1 MNNFEKEYYESDR
14 FWAGEAVQD
23 EGNMNRFRE
32 TASMIPE
39 DVTSLTDIGCG
50 NGIFVN
56 YLQKESSELNLLAI
70 DRSKAALR
78 FVKTEKKEG
87 DIADIPLADQS
98 YDCVTCLEVIEH
110 LPVEIYRKALS
121 ELTRVSRK
129 YVIISVPY
137 AENLEKN
144 HTQCP
149 NCKSIFNAD
158 LHLRNFS
165 DETIRHLLDENNFEC
180 VLTKKT
186 GEHVFFKGHDRFTR
200 MFYPEHFR
208 VWRSPI
214 CPICGYK
221 TEHIPMLETVTDQT
235 GNTASTS
242 HRSLISYF
250 TVFPKL
256 VWPKEKKYYWI
267 VGLYKRK

>member
-1 MNNFEKEYYESDR
+1 MSDFEKEYYESDR
-14 FWAGEAVQD
+14 FWEGDALQD
-23 EGNMNRFRE
+23 DNNFDRIRQ
-32 TASMIPE
+32 TAAMIPSE
-39 DVTSLTDIGCG
+39 VNSLTDIGCG

-56 YLQKESSELNLLAI
+56 YLQKQSPEINILAI

-87 DIADIPLADQS
+87 DIVEIPLTDQS
-98 YDCVTCLEVIEH
+98 FDCVTCLEVIEH

-129 YVIISVPY
+129 YVIVSVPY

-165 DETIRHLLDENNFEC
+165 DEAIRHLLVENNFDC
-180 VLTKKT
+180 VMIKKA
-186 GEHVFFKGHDRFTR
+186 GEQVFFKGHDRFTR

-208 VWRSPI
+208 MWRSPI

-221 TEHIPMLETVTDQT
+221 TEYKPVTEPVTGQT
-235 GNTASTS
+235 GNTHSTP

-256 VWPKEKKYYWI
+256 FWPKEKKYYWI
-267 VGLYKRK
+267 MGLYKRK